1 MKKSK
6 LRNKYLYERMNE
18 VKSLYNKNKNLCL
31 SILRKNKRDYYFGNL
46 NNNIATDNRKLLKT
60 ISPVFFKKAFH
71 RECLTLNKSTK
82 AISNNEELAA
92 ETFNTFFR

>member
-1 MKKSK
+1 
-6 LRNKYLYERMNE
+6 MNE
-18 VKSLYNKNKNLCL
+18 VKSLYNKNRNLCL
-31 SILRKNKRDYYFGNL
+31 SILRNNKRDYYFGNL

-60 ISPVFFKKAFH
+60 ISPVFFKKTFH

>member
-1 MKKSK
+1 
-6 LRNKYLYERMNE
+6 MNE
-18 VKSLYNKNKNLCL
+18 VKSLYNKNRNLCL

-71 RECLTLNKSTK
+71 RECLTLNKITK